1 MTQAPGAL
9 FTSSVVDYEGT
20 LILAIELSN
29 TSWVLAAQIPGL
41 PGVKAKRSIE
51 PTTEALMAAIEDYR
65 ARAAKA
71 GRSVERVITVYEAG
85 WSGFWL
91 ARWLKQYGIE
101 THVIQPSSVP
111 IDRRMRRAKS
121 DGIDAELL
129 LRTLLAWLRGEPRV
143 CSMVPIPAE
152 ADEDARRRVRERAE
166 LVAERVSLV
175 NRIDAVLATLGVV
188 EYNPLRRDR
197 RQRLDELRTALG
209 GSLPTHARAKI
220 VRMLDRLELLLVQ
233 ITELEKARD
242 AVLKD
247 DKPDKAAS
255 MIQQL
260 ATLRGVGV
268 QSATVLVREGFV
280 REFAN
285 GKALG
290 SYAGL
295 TSTPFSSGGTE
306 REQGIGKAGNA
317 RLRTVMVELAWLWQR
332 YQPDSVQVSW
342 FRERVGG
349 TGRRMRKVM
358 VVALAR
364 KLLIALWRFATHGV
378 IPEGAVTKP
387 AA

>member
-9 FTSSVVDYEGT
+9 PTPTVLDYERT

-51 PTTEALMAAIEDYR
+51 PTPEALMAAIEDYR
-65 ARAAKA
+65 TRAVKA
-71 GRSVERVITVYEAG
+71 GRNVERVVAIYEAG

-91 ARWLKQYGIE
+91 ARWLAQYGIE

-111 IDRRMRRAKS
+111 VDRRARRAKS

-166 LVAERVSLV
+166 LVAERVGLV
-175 NRIDAVLATLGVV
+175 NRIGAVLATLGVG

-220 VRMLDRLELLLVQ
+220 VRMLDRLELLLIQ
-233 ITELEKARD
+233 ITELEKSRD
-242 AVLKD
+242 AVLED
-247 DKPDKAAS
+247 ENPDKAAS

-260 ATLRGVGV
+260 AKLRGVGV

-295 TSTPFSSGGTE
+295 TSTPYSSGGTE
-306 REQGIGKAGNA
+306 REQGIRKAGNV
-317 RLRTVMVELAWLWQR
+317 RLRTLMVELAWLWQR
-332 YQPDSVQVSW
+332 YQPDSAQVSW
-342 FRERVGG
+342 FRERVSG

-358 VVALAR
+358 VVGLAR
-364 KLLIALWRFATHGV
+364 KLLIALWRFATQGV
-378 IPEGAVTKP
+378 VPEGAVMKP
-387 AA
+387 AT